1 MHSPM
6 MCGRKG
12 TYFHLR
18 LWYFLPLHLLLP
30 LIPHPLLNR
39 SQELDT
45 FCILVMI
52 LMYHGNLILASNCY
66 WEHLLISYAIHD
78 WVHLMSKP
86 YMSDLKI
93 KTLNKFQSSKTPKLF
108 AILYNYSCKFWSA
121 LLFKK
126 SIFCQKVTV
135 HKDRKSPSKA
145 IWKSLHVLLNE
156 TC

>member
-1 MHSPM
+1 MHSPL

-18 LWYFLPLHLLLP
+18 LWYFLPLLLP
-30 LIPHPLLNR
+30 LIHPPPLNR

-93 KTLNKFQSSKTPKLF
+93 KTLNKFQSSKMPKLF
-108 AILYNYSCKFWSA
+108 AILYSCKFQRE
-121 LLFKK
+121 LL
-126 SIFCQKVTV
+126 I
-135 HKDRKSPSKA
+135 RKSTFFQKFTVQKDWISPS
-145 IWKSLHVLLNE
+145 
-156 TC
+156 